1 MTSEC
6 TGYRPV
12 PALLV
17 ALLLAAP
24 AGAGAQDPDRPAFR
38 FRTGVDLINVSATV
52 MDRRGRF
59 VSGLDKDDFF
69 VYEDGVLQ
77 TLTHFSRERVPV
89 SLGIVLDT
97 SGSMEGERM
106 AAARSALDR
115 FLFDLLGPDDEFF
128 LYRFNYQPQLVHD
141 WTNDPERVSRALGG
155 MRPRGGTAL
164 YDAVADAVVMAEQG
178 RHRKKAVVVISDG
191 NDTNSEIRVRD
202 LQRLIRETEVMVYA
216 IGIDGPGPSRYGGSP
231 PPAPRSRPPVRVP
244 FPVPGGGGG
253 GRLPFPPTT
262 RVPGGG
268 AVFGAGD
275 RVNASA
281 LRDLTDDS
289 GGRTEVIRGAGD
301 LDAATAGIADELSRQ
316 YFLAYPAPGHADG
329 QWHEIEVELRDPRL
343 RVRARRGYIA
353 TP

>member
-1 MTSEC
+1 MTG
-6 TGYRPV
+6 TRTAIRLIP
-12 PALLV
+12 LLTAIV
-17 ALLLAAP
+17 TAMP
-24 AGAGAQDPDRPAFR
+24 AGTAAQDTDRPAFR
-38 FRTGVDLINVSATV
+38 FRTGVDLISVSATV
-52 MDRRGRF
+52 TDRRGRF
-59 VSGLDKDDFF
+59 VSGLDKDDFL
-69 VYEDGVLQ
+69 VREDGVLQ

-106 AAARSALDR
+106 AAARGALDR
-115 FLFDLLGPDDEFF
+115 FLFDLLGADDEFF
-128 LYRFNYQPQLVHD
+128 LYRFDYQPRLVHD
-141 WTNDPERVSRALGG
+141 WTNDPERVSRSLGG
-155 MRPRGGTAL
+155 IRPRGGTAL
-164 YDAVADAVVMAEQG
+164 HDAVADAVVTAEQG

-216 IGIDGPGPSRYGGSP
+216 VGIDGPGPSRYGGGRV
-231 PPAPRSRPPVRVP
+231 PAPRGRPPVRIP
-244 FPVPGGGGG
+244 FPIPGGGGG

-262 RVPGGG
+262 RGPGGG
-268 AVFGAGD
+268 VVFGAGD

-289 GGRTEVIRGAGD
+289 GGRTEIIRGAGD

-329 QWHEIEVELRDPRL
+329 RWHAIEVELRDRRL